1 MNWYEKWFGKDYL
14 LVYPHRD
21 SAEAIAQ
28 IDFLLKTIPQLPKNA
43 KILDLCCG
51 SGRHSIEL
59 RKLGYDVVSADLSLD
74 LLNIAKEFAYDN
86 NIDLKIIRCDMREI
100 PFSNQFDL
108 VIQFFTSFGYFESD
122 EDNQKVLNSISKSL
136 KPNGKFLIDY
146 MNPDHVVDNLVSKDE
161 KDISEGIHII
171 QERWIDKQRHR
182 INKKITLI
190 RDGKEESYEE
200 SVRLYSHEE
209 MKDMLYEAGLQLSE
223 TYGDFLGTKF
233 NRKSP
238 RMILIGYKIV

>member
-1 MNWYEKWFGKDYL
+1 MNWYEKWFGKDYM

-21 SAEAIAQ
+21 TAEAIAQ
-28 IDFLLKTIPQLPKNA
+28 INFMLKTITLPKNA

-51 SGRHSIEL
+51 CGRHSIEL
-59 RKLGYDVVSADLSLD
+59 RKLGYDVVSADLSSD
-74 LLNIAKEFAYDN
+74 LLSVAKASAYDN
-86 NIDLKIIRCDMREI
+86 NIDLKIIRCDMRQI

-122 EDNQKVLNSISKSL
+122 EDNQKVLDSISKSL

-146 MNPDHVVDNLVSKDE
+146 MNSDYVIDNLVNKDE
-161 KDISEGIHII
+161 RDISEGIHII
-171 QERWIDKQRHR
+171 QERWIDEQKRR

-190 RDGKEESYEE
+190 KDGKEKNYEE
-200 SVRLYSHEE
+200 SVRLYNHEE
-209 MKDMLYEAGLQLSE
+209 MKNMLYKAGLQLSE

-238 RMILIGYKIV
+238 RMILIGYKLA